1 MSKPIDIIFSHST
14 RIRCILD
21 MFSPLNA
28 NKSIYDLMVEYKQK
42 HTRKTKYLNRKKVKA
57 DKEGVTNFKF
67 NNCVTFRLQ
76 KDETDNIHLSMIH
89 PGSNQNRIGLRTFY
103 NILGGEDSQE
113 TRIRNG
119 GPFKDQIE
127 NTVKIQVKINN
138 TLTTSNNQSINP
150 EQILTDLNRVLDTR
164 DIMIVR
170 HGYSTHNRGAF
181 NKHTGINTHTNT
193 DSSLTKK
200 GVEEVESVAQALQ
213 GWFQKRKAQFS
224 YDVSNM
230 YVSDLWR
237 TSQTAMIFLNTL
249 GWNNTKKTPIHLIVI
264 PCNHEFNEGRLN
276 DGYCFHNQETHQ
288 TLINK
293 MFGRENIPES
303 RPEFIE
309 KRQFVSYK
317 DSYFYI
323 HKIGNRTD
331 DEFDNLECGKTLF
344 HYILD
349 EKNENIGDHWPYAL
363 DWDGYHSLSDAT
375 GYDFDSDKYTWN
387 RFMHGGNKYK
397 KRKSTKRRTKKYRNM
412 RKKTRKRK
420 GQGKE
425 RKQNIQ
431 EKKKNTKQRQKYK
444 R

>member
-21 MFSPLNA
+21 MFSPFNA

-42 HTRKTKYLNRKKVKA
+42 HTKKTKYLKRKKVKA
-57 DKEGVTNFKF
+57 DEEGVTKFKF
-67 NNCVTFRLQ
+67 NNCVTFMLE
-76 KDETDNIHLSMIH
+76 KDEMGNIYLSMIH
-89 PGSNQNRIGLRTFY
+89 PGSNQNRIGLNTFFK
-103 NILGGEDSQE
+103 ILGGDN
-113 TRIRNG
+113 TGIGND
-119 GPFKDQIE
+119 GPLKT
-127 NTVKIQVKINN
+127 NNHVKIRVKINN
-138 TLTTSNNQSINP
+138 ALTTSNNQSINP
-150 EQILTDLNRVLDTR
+150 KQILSDLNRVLDAR
-164 DIMIVR
+164 NIMIVR

-200 GVEEVESVAQALQ
+200 GVEEVESVANDLK
-213 GWFQKRKAQFS
+213 GWFQKSEAQFS

-237 TSQTAMIFLNTL
+237 TSQTAMVFLNTL
-249 GWNNTKKTPIHLIVI
+249 GWNNTKTTPIHLIVI
-264 PCNHEFNEGRLN
+264 PCNHEFNEGRIN

-303 RPEFIE
+303 RPDFIE

-323 HKIGNRTD
+323 HRLNTLSSDEHFNRAD
-331 DEFDNLECGKTLF
+331 CNLTLF
-344 HYILD
+344 YYILN
-349 EKNENIGDHWPYAL
+349 EKNRNIGETQASSL
-363 DWDGYHSLSDAT
+363 QSKQYHTLSDAT
-375 GYDFDSDKYTWN
+375 GYDFDSDKYTWE

-397 KRKSTKRRTKKYRNM
+397 KQKSTKRRTKKYRNM
-412 RKKTRKRK
+412 RKKTRKRTK
-420 GQGKE
+420 LKT
-425 RKQNIQ
+425 RKR
-431 EKKKNTKQRQKYK
+431 TKLKTRK
-444 R
+444 RNKLKTRKRNKL